1 MLSRD
6 SEMTALDGALAAAEA
21 GMGASLL
28 LEGGIGTG
36 KSHLVRAAL
45 RTARSRGFGTVSARA
60 RPGER
65 SRDHGVLHQIRDQLL
80 CLPGTAA
87 AQQEPG
93 GPGGPGRG
101 DAQAAAVH
109 RLITA
114 ATAAAPLLVAI
125 DDLQWTDGPSLR
137 WLGYLTA
144 RLEGLPVFLL
154 ATLGTDRPGPAS
166 EGAGA
171 QGAESPA
178 GVASFFHRRAVLQGL
193 NADSV
198 AYLLSSFTGELADP
212 ALVEACRTA
221 TRGNPLLLQAL
232 LRELRRTGLVPGAVS
247 AHRVAGLGPVEVA
260 ETLLTR
266 LGDGCSEVGAVLD
279 AVSITAP
286 GASGPLVSRL
296 VGIGAGEAA
305 DLLHR
310 LVQQGVLTEGEEGI
324 GFAQP
329 LVMASFRARMPPSE
343 RARLHAEAARALYA
357 SSAPRERITAHLLSA
372 APLGERWALRLLVD
386 AADAALAGGALTEA
400 RVCLERGLA
409 ECGPEEEPELLR
421 RLGHIELADGPE
433 PAVARLRRTVGLI
446 QGGTEHR
453 AMALLDLAQAAAMTG
468 DVPEALRIVEQ
479 ESAELE
485 RSGAP
490 KELRAGFRAV
500 RGLLQMLDGRGA
512 RPKPA
517 CPPSPSFPAQLS
529 EVARC
534 PWVRR
539 AEAAAQAMG
548 AQWSGTQRA
557 EAVQQARLALGE
569 PAATVNDHALM
580 RLGLVLVL
588 ARSGAVEEALEH
600 GAALLAAAT
609 EEGSRTVAALAR
621 AVLAECAFRTGRLT
635 ACLEAA
641 QGVLEEGPEPAE
653 REWLGSA
660 MARGWLGSALYE
672 SGDLDQAQRVLLEAG
687 PESAVPGV
695 TLPGLLFHRGRLQVA
710 LGRVGP
716 GLADLEECGRLL
728 LHRGWT
734 NPALWPWRSEAAL
747 AHARLGDEEAARR
760 LVREELA
767 LARGFGA
774 PHAVGIALRAAALLG
789 PGEERAAVLAES
801 AQLLREAGAALDEA
815 RVLRDLGRELMRTRK
830 ARQAREHLRAAAAL
844 AEKCEAHVLVQEL
857 RQDMIEAGARPRR
870 DTEIGP
876 ASLTPAERRTAL
888 LAAEGLTNRE
898 IAGRLYVTRRTVEM
912 HLSRVYRKLSI
923 SDRRA
928 LSLVTDDEERPAAAC
943 PPLPEHEAAESCA

>member
-6 SEMTALDGALAAAEA
+6 SEMTALDGALSAAEA

-28 LEGGIGTG
+28 LEGGIGAG

-45 RTARSRGFGTVSARA
+45 RTARSKGFGTVSARA

-65 SRDHGVLHQIRDQLL
+65 DRAHGVLHQIRDQLTG
-80 CLPGTAA
+80 LPGAA
-87 AQQEPG
+87 GEPG
-93 GPGGPGRG
+93 GPRAADGADG
-101 DAQAAAVH
+101 AEEAAAVH
-109 RLITA
+109 RMITA
-114 ATAAAPLLVAI
+114 ATTGAPLLVAI
-125 DDLQWTDGPSLR
+125 DDLQWTDAPSLH

-144 RLEGLPVFLL
+144 RLEGLPIVLL
-154 ATLGTDRPGPAS
+154 ATLGTDRPDLTG
-166 EGAGA
+166 EGAGR
-171 QGAESPA
+171 QGSETAA
-178 GVASFFHRRAVLQGL
+178 GVASFFHRRVVLQGL

-198 AYLLSSFTGELADP
+198 GYLLTSFLGEPADDALAR
-212 ALVEACRTA
+212 ACRTA
-221 TRGNPLLLQAL
+221 TGGNPLLLQAL
-232 LRELRRTGLVPGAVS
+232 LRELRRTGLAPGDLS
-247 AHRVAGLGPVEVA
+247 ADGVARLAPVEVA

-266 LGDGCSEVGAVLD
+266 LGGCSPEVGAVLD
-279 AVSITAP
+279 AVSIVAP
-286 GASGPLVSRL
+286 GASAPLVSRL

-305 DLLHR
+305 DALYR
-310 LVQQGVLTEGEEGI
+310 LVRRGILTEGHDGI

-329 LVMASFRARMPPSE
+329 VVMASFRARMPPSE
-343 RARLHAEAARALYA
+343 RARLHAEAAKALYA
-357 SSAPRERITAHLLSA
+357 GSAPRERITAHLLPG
-372 APLGERWALRLLVD
+372 APVGERWALRLLVD
-386 AADAALAGGALTEA
+386 AADAALAGGALAEA

-409 ECGPEEEPELLR
+409 ECGPEEEPGLLR

-433 PAVARLRRTVGLI
+433 PAVARLRRTVDLI
-446 QGGTEHR
+446 RGDTGHR
-453 AMALLDLAQAAAMTG
+453 AMALLDLAQAAALTG

-479 ESAELE
+479 EAAELD
-485 RSGAP
+485 RAGAP

-500 RGLLQMLDGRGA
+500 RGLLELLEGRGMHQA
-512 RPKPA
+512 
-517 CPPSPSFPAQLS
+517 PPSTSSPAQLS
-529 EVARC
+529 EVARS

-539 AEAAAQAMG
+539 AEAALAAVS

-557 EAVQQARLALGE
+557 EALQQARLALSE

-588 ARSGAVEEALEH
+588 ARSGAEEEALENCT
-600 GAALLAAAT
+600 ALLSAAT
-609 EEGSRTVAALAR
+609 AEGSRTVAALAR
-621 AVLAECAFRTGRLT
+621 AVLAECTYRAGRLT
-635 ACLEAA
+635 ECLDAA
-641 QGVLEEGPEPAE
+641 HEVLERGPEPAE
-653 REWLGSA
+653 HEWLGSA

-672 SGDLDQAQRVLLEAG
+672 SGDLDQAQRVLLEPG
-687 PESAVPGV
+687 LEGTVPAV

-734 NPALWPWRSEAAL
+734 GPALWPWRSEAAL
-747 AHARLGDEEAARR
+747 AHARLGNEEAARQ
-760 LVREELA
+760 LAGEELA
-767 LARGFGA
+767 LARAFGA
-774 PHAVGIALRAAALLG
+774 PHAVGVALRAAGLLA
-789 PGEERAAVLAES
+789 PGEERAALLTES
-801 AQLLREAGAALDEA
+801 VQQLREAGAALDEA
-815 RVLRDLGRELMRTRK
+815 RALRDLGRELMRTRK

-844 AEKCEAHVLVQEL
+844 AEKCAANVLVQEL
-857 RQDMIEAGARPRR
+857 RQDMVEAGARPRR

-888 LAAEGLTNRE
+888 LAAEGLTNKE

-928 LSLVTDDEERPAAAC
+928 LRLVTGDQRP
-943 PPLPEHEAAESCA
+943 PSPSGPHPQHEAAESCA

>member
-6 SEMTALDGALAAAEA
+6 SEMTALDGALSAAEA

-36 KSHLVRAAL
+36 KSHLMRAAL

-60 RPGER
+60 RPGEL
-65 SRDHGVLHQIRDQLL
+65 SRAHGVLHQIRDQLL
-80 CLPGTAA
+80 CLLGRAWPQEDPGD
-87 AQQEPG
+87 
-93 GPGGPGRG
+93 G
-101 DAQAAAVH
+101 DAEAAGMH

-114 ATAAAPLLVAI
+114 ATAGSPLLIAI
-125 DDLQWTDGPSLR
+125 DDLQWTDAPSLR

-154 ATLGTDRPGPAS
+154 ATLGVDRPGPAG
-166 EGAGA
+166 EGAG
-171 QGAESPA
+171 QRSAESPA
-178 GVASFFHRRAVLQGL
+178 GIASFFHRRAVLQGL
-193 NADSV
+193 NSDSV
-198 AYLLSSFTGELADP
+198 GYLLSSFTGELADP
-212 ALVEACRTA
+212 GLVHACRTA
-221 TRGNPLLLQAL
+221 TGGNPLLLQAL
-232 LRELRRTGLVPGAVS
+232 LRELRRTGLAPGVVS
-247 AHRVAGLGPVEVA
+247 ADRVAGLGPVEIA

-266 LGDGCSEVGAVLD
+266 LDGGSPEAGAVLD
-279 AVSITAP
+279 AVSVVAP
-286 GASGPLVSRL
+286 AASGPLVARL
-296 VGIGAGEAA
+296 AGIGDGEAA
-305 DLLHR
+305 DLLYR
-310 LVQQGVLTEGEEGI
+310 LVHWGILTEDQEGF

-357 SSAPRERITAHLLSA
+357 NSAPRERITAHLLSA

-386 AADAALAGGALTEA
+386 AADAALAGGALARA

-409 ECGPEEEPELLR
+409 ECGPEEEPGLLR

-468 DVPEALRIVEQ
+468 DVPEALRIVE
-479 ESAELE
+479 EEAGELE

-500 RGLLQMLDGRGA
+500 RGLLELLEGRGA
-512 RPKPA
+512 RPKPSCA
-517 CPPSPSFPAQLS
+517 PASSFPAQLS

-557 EAVQQARLALGE
+557 EAIQQARLALGE
-569 PAATVNDHALM
+569 PVTTVNDHALM

-621 AVLAECAFRTGRLT
+621 AVLAECAFRAGRLT
-635 ACLEAA
+635 ESLEAA
-641 QGVLEEGPEPAE
+641 QGVLERGPEPAG
-653 REWLGSA
+653 REWLGSGT
-660 MARGWLGSALYE
+660 ARGWLGSALYE

-687 PESAVPGV
+687 LESAVPAV

-728 LHRGWT
+728 MHRGWT

-747 AHARLGDEEAARR
+747 AHARLGDEDTGRR
-760 LVREELA
+760 LVQQELA
-767 LARGFGA
+767 LAREFGA
-774 PHAVGIALRAAALLG
+774 PHAVGIALRAAGLLG

-830 ARQAREHLRAAAAL
+830 TRQAREHLRTAAAL
-844 AEKCEAHVLVQEL
+844 AEKCGAHVLVQEL
-857 RQDMIEAGARPRR
+857 RQDMVEAGARPRR

-888 LAAEGLTNRE
+888 LAAEGLTNKE

-928 LSLVTDDEERPAAAC
+928 LSLAADDERLAPAAHLH
-943 PPLPEHEAAESCA
+943 LPEHEAAESCA

>member
-6 SEMTALDGALAAAEA
+6 SEMTALDGGLSAAEA

-65 SRDHGVLHQIRDQLL
+65 SRAHGVLHQMRDQLL
-80 CLPGTAA
+80 CLPGTDGVRENADA
-87 AQQEPG
+87 GAD
-93 GPGGPGRG
+93 G
-101 DAQAAAVH
+101 DAEAAGMH

-114 ATAAAPLLVAI
+114 ATAGAPLLVAI
-125 DDLQWTDGPSLR
+125 DDLQWTDTPSLR

-154 ATLGTDRPGPAS
+154 ATLGVDRPGPAGP
-166 EGAGA
+166 GAGP
-171 QGAESPA
+171 QSAESPA

-198 AYLLSSFTGELADP
+198 GYLLSAFTGEPADHG
-212 ALVEACRTA
+212 LVRACRAA
-221 TRGNPLLLQAL
+221 TGGNPLLLQAL
-232 LRELRRTGLVPGAVS
+232 LRELRRTGLAPGVVS
-247 AHRVAGLGPVEVA
+247 EHRVAELGPVEVA

-266 LGDGCSEVGAVLD
+266 LDGSSSRVGAVLD
-279 AVSITAP
+279 AVSIVAP
-286 GASGPLVSRL
+286 GASAPLVARL
-296 VGIGAGEAA
+296 AGIGAAEAA
-305 DLLHR
+305 DLLYR
-310 LVQQGVLTEGEEGI
+310 LVHWGILTEHQDGI
-324 GFAQP
+324 RFAQP
-329 LVMASFRARMPPSE
+329 LVMASFLARMPPSE

-357 SSAPRERITAHLLSA
+357 SSAPRERITAHLLPA

-386 AADAALAGGALTEA
+386 AADAALAGGALARA

-409 ECGPEEEPELLR
+409 ECGPEEEPGLLR

-468 DVPEALRIVEQ
+468 DVPEALRIVVE
-479 ESAELE
+479 EAGELE

-500 RGLLQMLDGRGA
+500 RGLLELLEGRGA
-512 RPKPA
+512 RPRPSCAPA
-517 CPPSPSFPAQLS
+517 ASFPAQLS
-529 EVARC
+529 EVARS

-569 PAATVNDHALM
+569 PVTTVNDHALM

-588 ARSGAVEEALEH
+588 ARSGAAEEALEH
-600 GAALLAAAT
+600 GAALLTAAT
-609 EEGSRTVAALAR
+609 GEGSRTVAALAR
-621 AVLAECAFRTGRLT
+621 AVLAECAFRSGRLT
-635 ACLEAA
+635 ECLEAA
-641 QGVLEEGPEPAE
+641 HGALERGPEPAG

-660 MARGWLGSALYE
+660 AARGWLGSALYE

-687 PESAVPGV
+687 LENAVPAV

-734 NPALWPWRSEAAL
+734 NPALWPWRSEAGL
-747 AHARLGDEEAARR
+747 AHARLGDEDAARR

-767 LARGFGA
+767 LARDFGA
-774 PHAVGIALRAAALLG
+774 PHAVGVALRAAGLLG

-801 AQLLREAGAALDEA
+801 ARLLREAGAALDEA

-830 ARQAREHLRAAAAL
+830 TRQAREHLRAAAAL
-844 AEKCEAHVLVQEL
+844 AEKCAAHVLVQEL

-928 LSLVTDDEERPAAAC
+928 LSTAADDERLSPAAC
-943 PPLPEHEAAESCA
+943 LHLPEHEAAESCA